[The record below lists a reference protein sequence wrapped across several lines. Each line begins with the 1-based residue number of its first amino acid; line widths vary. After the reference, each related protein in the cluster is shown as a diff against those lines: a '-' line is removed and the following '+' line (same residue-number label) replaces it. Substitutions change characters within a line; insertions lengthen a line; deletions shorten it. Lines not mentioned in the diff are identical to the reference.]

1 MKAAFYKG
9 NHRLFNKLT
18 AWWDNGI
25 YTHMELVFSDQVA
38 ASSSFSDG
46 GVRFK
51 SIKFDG
57 SRWDFIELPERLFC
71 ERDARVWFDVNKGR
85 KYDFSG
91 LIRFVADALPE
102 NRTKF
107 FCSEAC
113 LSALNIKEAWR
124 FTPNSA
130 YILLNS
136 IIEAENV
143 RASD

>member
-9 NHRLFNKLT
+9 KHRLFNRLT

-25 YTHMELVFSDQVA
+25 YTHMELVFSDQIA

-51 SIKFDG
+51 SIQFDD
-57 SRWDFIELPERLFC
+57 SKWDFIELPRKLFN

-85 KYDFSG
+85 KYDFCG

-102 NRTKF
+102 NRTRF

-113 LSALNIKEAWR
+113 LSALNIKESWR

-136 IIEAENV
+136 IIEAGDV
-143 RASD
+143 RSSN

>member
-9 NHRLFNKLT
+9 NHRLFNRLT
-18 AWWDNGI
+18 SWWDSGI
-25 YTHMELVFSDQVA
+25 YTHMELVFSDEIA
-38 ASSSFSDG
+38 ASSSFSDR

-51 SIKFDG
+51 SIKFDD
-57 SRWDFIELPERLFC
+57 SRWDFIELPTRLFN
-71 ERDARVWFDVNKGR
+71 ERNARDWFNVNQGR
-85 KYDFSG
+85 KYDFVG

-113 LSALNIKEAWR
+113 LSALNIKDAWR

-136 IIEAENV
+136 IIEANNV
-143 RASD
+143 

>member
-9 NHRLFNKLT
+9 KHRLFNRLT

-25 YTHMELVFSDQVA
+25 YTHMELVFSDQIA

-51 SIKFDG
+51 SIQFDD
-57 SRWDFIELPERLFC
+57 SRWDFVELPRKLFN

-85 KYDFSG
+85 KYDFAG

-102 NRTKF
+102 NRTRF

-113 LSALNIKEAWR
+113 LSALNIKESWR

-136 IIEAENV
+136 IIEAGNV
-143 RASD
+143 RPSN

>member
-9 NHRLFNKLT
+9 KHRLFNRLT

-51 SIKFDG
+51 SIQFDD
-57 SRWDFIELPERLFC
+57 SRWDFIELPRKLFN

-85 KYDFSG
+85 KYDFAG

-102 NRTKF
+102 NRTRF

-113 LSALNIKEAWR
+113 LSALNIKESWR